1 MRALKSVP
9 ACWDIDVVDKPA
21 YQIARPP
28 RKRWSY
34 AHVLI
39 KTIVWRPVRLAS
51 RAVGCFVFLVFQAMG
66 NFFSACS
73 ANKDGDLVRAG
84 VYYYQVRRWHI
95 YMCYKY
101 MRMLRGDVFGCVV

>member
-9 ACWDIDVVDKPA
+9 ACWDIDVADKPA
-21 YQIARPP
+21 YQLARPP
-28 RKRWSY
+28 RKTLT
-34 AHVLI
+34 VCICLQ
-39 KTIVWRPVRLAS
+39 KTTAWRPVRLES

-84 VYYYQVRRWHI
+84 IYYYQVRRWYI
-95 YMCYKY
+95 
-101 MRMLRGDVFGCVV
+101 MLL